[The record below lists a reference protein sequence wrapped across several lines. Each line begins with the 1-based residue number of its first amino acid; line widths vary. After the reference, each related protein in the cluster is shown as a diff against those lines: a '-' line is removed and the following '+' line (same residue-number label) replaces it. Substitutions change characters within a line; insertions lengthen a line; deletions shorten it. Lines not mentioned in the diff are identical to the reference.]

1 MKELQWIVYIII
13 ILWIVWF
20 FTGGPESERAQ
31 GGPFLKPPAPLDTG
45 ETYGELPS
53 LKKPSGNTSGGN
65 VPQKESTA
73 PSFFKDEVHIGEVA
87 SAGESDP
94 QAEYIEIKASSGNKN
109 LISLD
114 NWVLK
119 NSSGRSAIINKA
131 SKLPLTG
138 MVNVET
144 PFFLNPGEKAIITS
158 GRSPIGVSFQVNK
171 CSGYLEQFQYFSP
184 PLPADCPSPAS
195 DIYINNQSLGQTCG
209 SYISTLPRC
218 EIYTAEVPSGLSA
231 ECVSYIRNT
240 INYNSCVELHKNE
253 FDFFKPEWRI
263 YLGRNIELWE
273 NENDL
278 IRLYDH
284 TGSLV
289 DSKSY

>member
-1 MKELQWIVYIII
+1 MKDLQWLIYVII

-53 LKKPSGNTSGGN
+53 LKKTPENTSGGGAS
-65 VPQKESTA
+65 QKESA
-73 PSFFKDEVHIGEVA
+73 PVSFFKDEVQIGET
-87 SAGESDP
+87 AGVRESDP

-114 NWVLK
+114 DWVLK
-119 NSSGRSAIINKA
+119 NSSGKSAIINKA
-131 SKLPLTG
+131 TKLPFTG

-144 PFFLNPGEKAIITS
+144 PLFLAPGEKAIVTS

-184 PLPADCPSPAS
+184 PLPADCPSPAT
-195 DIYINNQSLGQTCG
+195 DMYINNQSLEQMCK
-209 SYISTLPRC
+209 SYVSTLPRC
-218 EIYTAEVPSGLSA
+218 EIYTTEIPSGLSEA
-231 ECVSYIRNT
+231 CVSYIRNN
-240 INYNSCVELHKNE
+240 INYNSCVELHKND

-273 NENDL
+273 NANDL

>member
-1 MKELQWIVYIII
+1 MKELQWLVFVII

-20 FTGGPESERAQ
+20 FTGGPQSERAQ

-53 LKKPSGNTSGGN
+53 LKKPSENASGGGA
-65 VPQKESTA
+65 PQKESTGV
-73 PSFFKDEVHIGEVA
+73 SFFKDEVRIGETTGVR
-87 SAGESDP
+87 ESDP
-94 QAEYIEIKASSGNKN
+94 QAEYVEIKAPPGNKN
-109 LISLD
+109 LISVGD
-114 NWVLK
+114 WVLK
-119 NSSGRSAIINKA
+119 NSSGKSAAINKA
-131 SKLPLTG
+131 TKLPLIG

-144 PFFLNPGEKAIITS
+144 PLFLAPGEKMFIIT

-184 PLPADCPSPAS
+184 PLPADCPSPAT
-195 DIYINNQSLGQTCG
+195 DIYINNRDLEQTCG
-209 SYISTLPRC
+209 SYVSTLPRC
-218 EIYTAEVPSGLSA
+218 EIYTAEIPSGLSEA
-231 ECVSYIRNT
+231 CGFYIRNN
-240 INYNSCVELHKNE
+240 INYNSCVDLHKNDY
-253 FDFFKPEWRI
+253 DFFKPEWRI

-273 NENDL
+273 NANDL